1 MRILEWARR
10 PRQESLLSLAAGAVM
25 VLSFS
30 PFGLWPLAV
39 VSLVAAFW
47 LWSGHEPRRSFW
59 LGWLFGVGL
68 FGAGTY
74 WLYETLVFFGNVPLP
89 LALALMVGLVCFLA
103 LYPALVAM
111 LAARLAPATDWRRE
125 LVLLPALWG
134 FSEWFRGWFLTGFPW
149 LSVGYSQTDSPLA
162 GLSPI
167 IGIYGLGFVLALSA
181 GLILQFLRH
190 HHRARLP
197 HAAGV
202 IALWLM
208 AAGLTQVEWTQPDGE
223 PQRAALV
230 QGNVPQERKWLPE
243 ERDPTINLYVSLSE
257 PYWGEVDVII
267 WPEAALPVL
276 YHQVRHSVLAPLTDR
291 VNDSGTAMLMGIL
304 SQDRQGQYYN
314 NILQLGDE
322 PRFYAKHQLVPFGEF
337 FPVPDFVRNWMRV
350 LSMPYSDFERGG
362 RDQPLLDIGGRTV
375 GASICY
381 EDVFPRVIRP
391 PFPEAGLLVNVSND
405 AWFGESIAPHQHLQI
420 ARMRSIESGR
430 EMLRA
435 TNTGISA
442 IIDHHGQLR
451 ERYEQFRTG
460 TLVGDYQFR
469 TGATPF
475 VITGNWLN
483 VPVFLLLIG
492 LVAWRARREAR

>member
-25 VLSFS
+25 VLSFA

-39 VSLVAAFW
+39 VGLVAAFW
-47 LWSGHEPRRSFW
+47 LWNGHGPRRAFW

-89 LALALMVGLVCFLA
+89 LAIAMMVALVCFLA
-103 LYPALVAM
+103 LYPALVAY
-111 LAARLAPATDWRRE
+111 LAARLAPAPDWRRE

-134 FSEWFRGWFLTGFPW
+134 FSEWFRGWFLSGFPW
-149 LSVGYSQTDSPLA
+149 LSVGYSQTDSVMA
-162 GLSPI
+162 GFAPVV
-167 IGIYGLGFVLALSA
+167 GIYGLGFLLALSA

-190 HHRARLP
+190 HRRARLP
-197 HAAGV
+197 AAAAFL
-202 IALWLM
+202 ALWLG
-208 AAGLTQVEWTQPDGE
+208 GLGLQQLEWSQADGE
-223 PQRAALV
+223 PQLAALV

-243 ERDPTINLYVSLSE
+243 EREPTIELYQSLSE
-257 PYWGEVDVII
+257 PYWGKVDVII

-276 YHQVRHSVLAPLTDR
+276 YHQVRQRVLEPMTR
-291 VNDSGTAMLMGIL
+291 RSQETGTEVLMGIL
-304 SQDRQGQYYN
+304 SQDRDGQFYN
-314 NILQLGDE
+314 NILQLDE
-322 PRFYAKHQLVPFGEF
+322 EHRFYAKHQLVPFGEF
-337 FPVPDFVRNWMRV
+337 FPVPDFVREWMRV

-362 RDQPLLDIGGRTV
+362 RDQPLLDIGGRPM

-381 EDVFPRVIRP
+381 EDAFPRVIRP

-420 ARMRSIESGR
+420 ARMRSIETRR

-442 IIDHHGQLR
+442 IIDHRGKVR

-460 TLVGDYQFR
+460 TLVGEYQFR

-475 VITGNWLN
+475 VLTGNWIN
-483 VPVFLLLIG
+483 VPVFLGLIG
-492 LVAWRARREAR
+492 WIGWRRRKG

>member
-1 MRILEWARR
+1 LEWARR
-10 PRQESLLSLAAGAVM
+10 PRVESLLSVLAGVVLVGA
-25 VLSFS
+25 FA

-47 LWSGHEPRRSFW
+47 LWSGHGPRRSLW

-89 LALALMVGLVCFLA
+89 LALALMGGLVCFLA
-103 LYPALVAM
+103 LYPALVAWG
-111 LAARLAPATDWRRE
+111 AARLAPEADWRRE

-134 FSEWFRGWFLTGFPW
+134 FAEWFRGWFLTGFPW

-162 GLSPI
+162 GFSPV
-167 IGIYGLGFVLALSA
+167 IGIYGLGFLLALSA
-181 GLILQFLRH
+181 GLLLQFLRH

-197 HAAGV
+197 AAAGFL
-202 IALWLM
+202 ALWLT
-208 AAGLTQVEWTQPDGE
+208 AAGLSQIEWSEPDGE
-223 PQRAALV
+223 MQKAALI
-230 QGNVPQERKWLPE
+230 QGSVPQDRKWLPE
-243 ERDPTINLYVSLSE
+243 EREPTIQLYQDLSE

-276 YHQVRHSVLAPLTDR
+276 YHQVRHRILDPMTERAQETGTD
-291 VNDSGTAMLMGIL
+291 VLMGIL
-304 SQDRQGQYYN
+304 SQDMEGQFYN
-314 NILQLGDE
+314 NVLQLDE
-322 PRFYAKHQLVPFGEF
+322 EHRFYAKHQLVPFGEF
-337 FPVPDFVRNWMRV
+337 FPVPNFVREWLRV
-350 LSMPYSDFERGG
+350 MSMPYSDFERGG
-362 RDQPLLDIGGRTV
+362 RDQDLLDIGGRPV
-375 GASICY
+375 GTSICY

-420 ARMRSIESGR
+420 ARMRSLESSR

-442 IIDHHGQLR
+442 IIDHRGKIR
-451 ERYEQFRTG
+451 VDYEQFRTG
-460 TLVGDYQFR
+460 ALLGEFQFR
-469 TGATPF
+469 SGATPF
-475 VITGNWLN
+475 VVMGNWVN
-483 VPVFLLLIG
+483 VPVFLLMIG
-492 LVAWRARREAR
+492 GVFWFRGRRGKAV